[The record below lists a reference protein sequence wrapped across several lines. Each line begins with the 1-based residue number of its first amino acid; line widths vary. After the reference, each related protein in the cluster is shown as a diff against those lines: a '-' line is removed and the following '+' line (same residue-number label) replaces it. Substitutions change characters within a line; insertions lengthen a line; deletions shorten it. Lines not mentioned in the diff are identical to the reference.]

1 MVTVLLRRL
10 LVLSMVVIGVVGT
23 GTLLPAQ
30 AAKPVRAAVEITA
43 VQTAAESGNG
53 FELTV
58 VGTVRDSNHVYVTIG
73 EDPNVYE
80 SYAYKGDWAAGL
92 NPQPAGTLPI
102 CAEVRDAA
110 GAVLTR
116 DCVDYT
122 RPVDPVYFQV
132 ISPAQD
138 EEVSSTF
145 TTVVG
150 CHSGSTVRIT
160 MDGVSEVLPCDD
172 YSVSRRYVDLVE
184 GSHTLTVEMLA
195 LDGTTVVASETRTFT
210 SAPIPVATVD
220 ITSPADGAT
229 GSSTELTVTGT
240 ASSNVSQG
248 VQVYVDGAFADH
260 VTAVDGTW
268 TSSITVPLGTSR
280 ICAQMTD
287 WLGNPLTTDCITYT
301 VAIEPASLTVDT
313 PSEGARTSTSV
324 DVAGQCYAGSR
335 VTLQLAG
342 QSADV
347 SCSAGTYAHTFDG
360 VAGGEQTLTATMTY
374 DGAEISTRS
383 TTFVVDVVAPAAPVV
398 TSPTP
403 GTTITTRQVTLAGT
417 AEPGSTV
424 YVFEGD
430 GDQYASTPVGADG
443 TFTVVLG
450 EGYLLGAGVLNGKRG
465 TLSVPLF
472 AEDEFGNRSATA
484 TYTFAT
490 RIR

>member
-1 MVTVLLRRL
+1 MSTVLLRRL
-10 LVLSMVVIGVVGT
+10 LVLALVTVGLV
-23 GTLLPAQ
+23 GAGGLAPAQ

-58 VGTVRDSNHVYVTIG
+58 LGTARGSNYVYVAVG
-73 EDPNVYE
+73 DDPYVID
-80 SYAYKGDWAAGL
+80 ALVYKGDWGVGV
-92 NPQPAGTLPI
+92 NPQPAGTLTI

-110 GAVLTR
+110 GAVLAR

-122 RPVDPVYFQV
+122 RPVDPAYFQV
-132 ISPAQD
+132 ISPGQD
-138 EEVSSTF
+138 EQVASTF
-145 TTVVG
+145 TSVVG
-150 CHSGSTVRIT
+150 CHSGSTVRLT
-160 MDGVSEVLPCDD
+160 LDGVSEVLPCDD
-172 YSVSRRYVDLVE
+172 YSVSRRYVDLAE
-184 GSHTLTVEMLA
+184 GSHTLTAEMLA

-220 ITSPADGAT
+220 ITSPADGAS
-229 GSSTELTVTGT
+229 GSSTELTVSGT
-240 ASSNVSQG
+240 AASNVSQG
-248 VQVYVDGAFADH
+248 VQVYVDGAFADA
-260 VTAVDGTW
+260 VTASDGTW
-268 TSSITVPLGTSR
+268 TSTITVPLGTSR

-287 WLGNPLTTDCITYT
+287 WRGNPLTSDCITYS
-301 VAIEPASLTVDT
+301 VAIDPASLTIDT
-313 PSEGARTSTSV
+313 PSEGARTGTSV
-324 DVAGQCYAGSR
+324 DVAGGCYGGAR

-374 DGAEISTRS
+374 DGAAVSTRS

-398 TSPTP
+398 TSPTA

-417 AEPGSTV
+417 SEPGTTV

-430 GDQYASTPVGADG
+430 GDQYASAPVGADG

-450 EGYLLGAGVLNGKRG
+450 EGYLLGAGVLTGKRG

-484 TYTFAT
+484 TYSFAT

>member
-10 LVLSMVVIGVVGT
+10 LVLSMMVIGVVGT

-30 AAKPVRAAVEITA
+30 AAKPVRAAVEITG
-43 VQTAAESGNG
+43 VQTAEESGNG

-58 VGTVRDSNHVYVTIG
+58 VGTVRGGNYVYVTVG

-110 GAVLTR
+110 GAVLAR

-122 RPVDPVYFQV
+122 RPVDPVYFSV
-132 ISPAQD
+132 ISPQQD

-145 TTVVG
+145 TSVVG
-150 CHSGSTVRIT
+150 CHAGSTVRMT
-160 MDGVSEVLPCDD
+160 LDGVSEVLPCDD
-172 YSVSRRYVDLVE
+172 YGIYRRYVDLVE

-195 LDGTTVVASETRTFT
+195 LDGTTVVAAESRTFT
-210 SAPIPVATVD
+210 SGPIPVANVH

-240 ASSNVSQG
+240 AASNVWPG
-248 VQVYVDGAFADH
+248 VQVFVDDVFATST
-260 VTAVDGTW
+260 TAVDGTW
-268 TSSITVPLGTSR
+268 TSTITVPLGSSR

-287 WLGNPLTTDCITYT
+287 WLGNPLATDCVTYT
-301 VAIEPASLTVDT
+301 AAIDPASLTIDT
-313 PSEGARTSTSV
+313 PASGAATDTSV
-324 DVAGQCYAGSR
+324 AVTGACYPGSRVALEVAGQH
-335 VTLQLAG
+335 
-342 QSADV
+342 ADV
-347 SCSAGTYAHTFDG
+347 ACPDGTYAHTFDG

-374 DGAEISTRS
+374 DGAEVAARS
-383 TTFVVDVVAPAAPVV
+383 RTFVVDVVGPAGPVV
-398 TSPTP
+398 TAPTAD
-403 GTTITTRQVTLAGT
+403 TTITTRQVTLAGT

-424 YVFEGD
+424 YVLWAD
-430 GDQYASTPVGADG
+430 GVYTGTLVGADG
-443 TFTVVLG
+443 TFSVVLG
-450 EGYLLGAGVLNGKRG
+450 EAYLRDAGVITGRRG
-465 TLSVPLF
+465 TLTVALM
-472 AEDEFGNRSATA
+472 AVDGFGNRSATG